1 MGALNKGGD
10 RLGALKLRAISAQGF
25 GGGYLGLRGRAYL
38 RAPRAEFLKIARPPK
53 TALPRHVF
61 KLQKSQS
68 GAWRGGG
75 AFGSPDKRFKLK
87 SPDQRFKLKGSD
99 LRFKLK
105 SPDKRFKLK
114 SPDQRFKLKSPDH
127 SFKLK
132 ARPAF

>member
-1 MGALNKGGD
+1 MRLRVSAQRCTLLLSRDGDHVGALNKGGD

-75 AFGSPDKRFKLK
+75 AFGSLGALKLAPLTLAVCTDPR
-87 SPDQRFKLKGSD
+87 SRVWG
-99 LRFKLK
+99 
-105 SPDKRFKLK
+105 
-114 SPDQRFKLKSPDH
+114 
-127 SFKLK
+127 
-132 ARPAF
+132 